1 MKEQETDGL
10 GKNLVD
16 NYLIGDERG
25 EQKLKRT

>member
-1 MKEQETDGL
+1 MKEQETDEL

-16 NYLIGDERG
+16 NHLIGDERG